1 MKRNIRYPNL
11 EVMLVKTHIS
21 RDDLSFY
28 TGLNKSTL
36 SAKMT
41 GKSDFKLSEALQIQ
55 ELIRM
60 RIPVEDNDSNTSIE
74 ELFKAY

>member
-41 GKSDFKLSEALQIQ
+41 GKRDFKLSEALQIQ

-60 RIPVEDNDSNTSIE
+60 RAEKDNDRDISIE

>member
-11 EVMLVKTHIS
+11 EVMLAKTHIS

-41 GKSDFKLSEALQIQ
+41 GKSDFKLSEALLIQ

-60 RIPVEDNDSNTSIE
+60 RAEQDNDSNTSIE

>member
-41 GKSDFKLSEALQIQ
+41 GKRDFKLTEALQIQ

-60 RIPVEDNDSNTSIE
+60 RSEKDNDRDISIE

>member
-11 EVMLVKTHIS
+11 EVMLAKTHIS

-41 GKSDFKLSEALQIQ
+41 GKRDFKLNEALLIQ

-60 RIPVEDNDSNTSIE
+60 RAEQDNDSNTSIE

>member
-28 TGLNKSTL
+28 IGLNKSTL

-41 GKSDFKLSEALQIQ
+41 GKRDFKLSEALLIQ

-60 RIPVEDNDSNTSIE
+60 RAEKDNDRDISIE

>member
-41 GKSDFKLSEALQIQ
+41 GKRDFKLSEALLIQ

>member
-41 GKSDFKLSEALQIQ
+41 GKRDFKLTEALQIQ

-60 RIPVEDNDSNTSIE
+60 RAEKDNDRDISIE

>member
-41 GKSDFKLSEALQIQ
+41 GKSDFKLSEALLIQ

-60 RIPVEDNDSNTSIE
+60 RTEQDNDSNTSIE